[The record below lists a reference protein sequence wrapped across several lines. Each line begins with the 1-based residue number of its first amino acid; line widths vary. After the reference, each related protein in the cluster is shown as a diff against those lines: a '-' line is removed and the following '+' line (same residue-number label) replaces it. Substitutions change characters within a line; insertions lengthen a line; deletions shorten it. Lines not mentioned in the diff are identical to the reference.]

1 MSNIG
6 KLFILIGI
14 MWLFQL
20 WFAYKQA
27 KCQLNKCYKCNKTFL
42 NYTDVIIPKH
52 VLLLSCPNQLAC
64 PSKQNII
71 ISLTSYWSTYQR
83 SHNQQNLVYLTLEL
97 KPWTF
102 PRVSKGNFLAEP
114 RTIQVGRYNWSQY
127 LPSNQGGSPGLVV
140 MGRDSSS
147 EGCGIESQHL
157 ILDGHFFTYICH
169 KNCNDCLLK
178 RRK

>member
-1 MSNIG
+1 MKKRPGLPPPQKNEKCNGRSHWFYVPTWRRKTSWRNFEAINLSQNWTSLV
-6 KLFILIGI
+6 KFPHLLCFALSSQKANLMRFIFSTVL
-14 MWLFQL
+14 LL
-20 WFAYKQA
+20 FAYKQA

-114 RTIQVGRYNWSQY
+114 RTI
-127 LPSNQGGSPGLVV
+127 
-140 MGRDSSS
+140 
-147 EGCGIESQHL
+147 
-157 ILDGHFFTYICH
+157 
-169 KNCNDCLLK
+169 
-178 RRK
+178 

>member
-1 MSNIG
+1 MGDHIDFLYLHDDKKLVGEISKQKLKSELDIFCEVSTPALFCLVFTKG
-6 KLFILIGI
+6 KSCAIYIFNCSLIVC
-14 MWLFQL
+14 LQTH
-20 WFAYKQA
+20 KQA

-102 PRVSKGNFLAEP
+102 PHASKGNFLA
-114 RTIQVGRYNWSQY
+114 RIW
-127 LPSNQGGSPGLVV
+127 LNQGW
-140 MGRDSSS
+140 
-147 EGCGIESQHL
+147 
-157 ILDGHFFTYICH
+157 
-169 KNCNDCLLK
+169 
-178 RRK
+178 RR